1 MINADMDQQSDI
13 IDITGESPEMR
24 GRSDE
29 DSSRRHARY
38 YSPKRNAEKRASF
51 ERKRRSFE
59 ARRQSGSGTNI
70 ARKLFYEKI
79 FYEKGFLIDS
89 DMTLRR
95 NRILKIAG
103 FFF

>member
-1 MINADMDQQSDI
+1 MINDINMDEESDI

-29 DSSRRHARY
+29 ESSSRRHARY

-59 ARRQSGSGTNI
+59 ARRQSGSGKNQHLTSLGR
-70 ARKLFYEKI
+70 ARITGRGERL
-79 FYEKGFLIDS
+79 
-89 DMTLRR
+89 
-95 NRILKIAG
+95 LK
-103 FFF
+103 FSSPDQFSL